1 MLDLSLINQTMFKF
15 MKKLIILGI
24 IILIFVFGV
33 VFGKSWAQNSWIT
46 SAVNKGLKESGQ
58 TENAETTAKLNGL
71 RDCELKGGIISTE
84 TGKEA
89 NLRCFNVKDEAVN
102 LKASAVKNGKIL
114 IFQKYKFT
122 GVTVQ

>member
-1 MLDLSLINQTMFKF
+1 
-15 MKKLIILGI
+15 MKKLIIIAI

-46 SAVNKGLKESGQ
+46 AAVNKGIETSGQ
-58 TENAETTAKLNGL
+58 TQNAETAAKLNGL
-71 RDCELKGGIISTE
+71 RDCELQGGLVSTE

-89 NLRCFNVKDEAVN
+89 NLKCFNASDEVVN
-102 LKASAVKNGKIL
+102 LKAAAVKDGKIL
-114 IFQKYKFT
+114 LFNKYKFE